1 MNKKFLSLLF
11 LCSLVPWVIGNGLLP
26 LLPVYASQLGASPA
40 LVGYYMSIS
49 YLALALGS
57 LAAGWLSDRY
67 QRRKLMLILSGV
79 INIPVIWLMGRVSV
93 AWQLT
98 VLTATLWFMGGLGL
112 TLIMILAGLFAE
124 KNERGRVFGILAL
137 TGAVGAVIGGLTIGS
152 TVDRWG
158 YPTMFTSLAI
168 FSGLFPLI
176 GLLLEDKPALTQ
188 SGSQAKGTQTSLG
201 SGFYLLLVASILANI
216 GLFVGRLGTSLA
228 MLDLK
233 FLSAAITS
241 TAAIG
246 GLIALP
252 LTPLGGWL
260 SDRFNRKILLSL
272 CYFAGICGLMV
283 LSISTALWHFWIATS
298 LLSILSYVSIGIGS
312 ALITDLVPKESLGK
326 GLAAFNTT
334 TWIGGIIGFGA
345 SGIAIQKYGMNP
357 TFVAGAIVALV
368 AIVVLIPARYKQPN
382 GQG

>member
-1 MNKKFLSLLF
+1 MNKKLLSLLF

-40 LVGYYMSIS
+40 LVGYYLSIS

-57 LAAGWLSDRY
+57 LAAGWLSDKY
-67 QRRKLMLILSGV
+67 QRRKLMLILSGI
-79 INIPVIWLMGRVSV
+79 INIPVIWLMGRVSN

-98 VLTATLWFMGGLGL
+98 VLTAILWFMGGLGL
-112 TLIMILAGLFAE
+112 TLIMILAGLFAG

-137 TGAVGAVIGGLTIGS
+137 TGALGAVIGGLTIGS
-152 TVDRWG
+152 IVDRWG
-158 YPTMFTSLAI
+158 YPTMFASLAI

-176 GLLLEDKPALTQ
+176 GLFLEDKPTLPR
-188 SGSQAKGTQTSLG
+188 SESVAKGTQTSLG

-228 MLDLK
+228 MHDLK

-272 CYFAGICGLMV
+272 CYFAGTCGLMV
-283 LSISTALWHFWIATS
+283 LSVSTTLWHFWIATS

-334 TWIGGIIGFGA
+334 TWIGGIIGFGT

-357 TFVAGAIVALV
+357 TFVTGAIIALV
-368 AIVVLIPARYKQPN
+368 AIGILIPARYKQPID
-382 GQG
+382 